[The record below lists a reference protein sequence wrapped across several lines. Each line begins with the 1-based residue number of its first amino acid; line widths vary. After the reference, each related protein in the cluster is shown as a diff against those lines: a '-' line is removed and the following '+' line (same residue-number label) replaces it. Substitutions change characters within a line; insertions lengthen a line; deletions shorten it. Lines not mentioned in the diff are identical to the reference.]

1 MPDPLLHKGPR
12 MLRRF
17 RHTTITGALGALLL
31 SSASVAS
38 QAPGIHWGSCD
49 ESLVGPSS
57 GVLGDR
63 LQCGVMS
70 APLDHVAPDGRTL
83 DVEVVRIRAAH
94 DAEREGAIVFNR
106 GGPGALSGKLLRSL
120 AESWSTMDADDPVHG
135 DKRRLA
141 ERFDLIAVVPRGLRG
156 AGAIRCVTGLPPR
169 FAYLATHLDDA
180 NWRLVMDEGQAIAD
194 ACSAPYLAR
203 YVNTEQ
209 HAHDMDMVRRA
220 LGDDRIHIYG
230 ISYGGRVA
238 AWYASMYP
246 AHAGRLLLDSSMD
259 FTHDYLAAIRM
270 SMAARQTSFID
281 DTVGPLL
288 DDPSLYGLGNDPDAV
303 QAAIAGLPDTLREK
317 WASRLT
323 EPVRLAAALRVAK
336 WWRDRPRETVSG
348 MSRIIDTATF
358 SPDPSL
364 QRRIRWEAIQAVA
377 ALYAPPPTQPGF
389 KLGPEGD
396 SVRVITACNDVAWRR
411 DESDIRR
418 NALSDS
424 ARYFGFTGL
433 ETLEE
438 VTCSRW
444 GGASARQPD
453 LTALERATPFLL
465 LQSEKDTVTPLQ
477 GASFIL
483 DRFPNAHML
492 LVKDSAQ
499 HALFNFTTS
508 YCIERTASH
517 YLLTGELPAS
527 TSRVLACDDR
537 FIHPIHAI
545 PGTSHPSTPPV
556 PTDRPT
562 PAPHDE
568 L

>member
-1 MPDPLLHKGPR
+1 MF
-12 MLRRF
+12 RRF
-17 RHTTITGALGALLL
+17 RHTTIAGTLCALAL
-31 SSASVAS
+31 SSPSIAS
-38 QAPGIHWGSCD
+38 QAPDIRWGPCE
-49 ESLVGPSS
+49 ESLVGTPS

-63 LQCGVMS
+63 LQCGVMN
-70 APLDHVAPDGRTL
+70 APLDHVAPDGRTI

-94 DAEREGAIVFNR
+94 AAEREGVIAFNR

-120 AESWSTMDADDPVHG
+120 AESWSTTDADDPAHG

-169 FAYLATHLDDA
+169 FAYLPTHLDDA
-180 NWRLVMDEGQAIAD
+180 NWRLVMEEGQAIAD
-194 ACSAPYLAR
+194 ACSAPYQAR

-209 HAHDMDMVRRA
+209 HAHDMDWVRRA

-259 FTHDYLAAIRM
+259 FTHDYRAAVRM
-270 SMAARQTSFID
+270 SLAARQASFVN

-288 DDPSLYGLGNDPDAV
+288 DDPSRFGLGNDADAV
-303 QAAIAGLPDTLREK
+303 EYAIAGLPDTLREK
-317 WASRLT
+317 WAGRLT
-323 EPVRLAAALRVAK
+323 DPVRLAAALRVTK
-336 WWRDRPRETVSG
+336 WWRDHPQETVSG
-348 MSRIIDTATF
+348 MSRLLEAATF

-364 QRRIRWEAIQAVA
+364 HRRIRWEAIQAVA
-377 ALYAPPPTQPGF
+377 ALYTPPPTRPGF
-389 KLGPEGD
+389 VLGPEGD
-396 SVRVITACNDVAWRR
+396 SVRVITACNDVPWLR
-411 DESDIRR
+411 DESDIRWT
-418 NALSDS
+418 ALSD
-424 ARYFGFTGL
+424 ATRYVAFTGL

-453 LTALERATPFLL
+453 LAVLERAAPFLL
-465 LQSEKDTVTPLQ
+465 LQSEKDSVTPLQ

-483 DRFPNAHML
+483 DRFANAHML

-508 YCIERTASH
+508 SCIERTASH
-517 YLLTGELPAS
+517 YLLTGELPATS
-527 TSRVLACDDR
+527 SRVLACDDR
-537 FIHPIHAI
+537 FIHPIHAL
-545 PGTSHPSTPPV
+545 PGPSRPPTTAPV
-556 PTDRPT
+556 PADRPA